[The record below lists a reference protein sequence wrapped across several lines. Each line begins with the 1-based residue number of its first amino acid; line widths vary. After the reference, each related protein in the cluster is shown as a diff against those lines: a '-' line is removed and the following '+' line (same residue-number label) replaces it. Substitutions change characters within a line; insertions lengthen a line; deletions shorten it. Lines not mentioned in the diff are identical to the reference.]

1 MPRTLNYKHLRYF
14 WMVAKSGSI
23 ARAAER
29 LHLTPHAVGGQLTQF
44 EQGLGIALF
53 ARSGRQRKLTEAG
66 QRLLDYADRIFA
78 LGDEALA
85 TLDDSGRNQRP
96 RMRLGIADSLP
107 KSIASSLLRPILR
120 LDTPMRLVCIEGR
133 LPHLVGELAMHR
145 LDAVLAD
152 RAAPG
157 GLSVRAFS
165 HLLGRST
172 LTLFGAP
179 ELLERLGGDF
189 PTLLEGA
196 PFLMPGE
203 DVAFR
208 PALTQWF
215 ADAGISPSVVA
226 ECDDLALLKAF
237 GQSGEGLF
245 VAPTAI
251 ADFIVEQ
258 YRVRRVAEIEA
269 VKEEV
274 FLISTERLLTH
285 PGMREISRIA
295 REGLFAAPPNGMRG
309 PAGRPA

>member
-1 MPRTLNYKHLRYF
+1 MARTLNYKHLRYF
-14 WMVAKSGSI
+14 WMVAKCGSI

-44 EQGLGIALF
+44 EQGLGVALF
-53 ARSGRQRKLTEAG
+53 ARSGRQRRLTEAG

-85 TLDDSGRNQRP
+85 SMDESGRNLRP
-96 RMRLGIADSLP
+96 RMRIGIADSLP

-120 LDTPMRLVCIEGR
+120 LDTPMRLICIEGR

-145 LDAVLAD
+145 VDAVLAD
-152 RAAPG
+152 RVAPS

-165 HLLGRST
+165 HLLGRSS

-179 ELLERLGGDF
+179 ELLERLGDDF
-189 PTLLEGA
+189 PAMLDGA

-208 PALTQWF
+208 PALVQWF
-215 ADAGISPSVVA
+215 ADADIEPSVVA
-226 ECDDLALLKAF
+226 EFDDLALLKAF
-237 GQSGEGLF
+237 GQSGDGLF

-251 ADFIVEQ
+251 AQFIVSQ
-258 YRVRRVAEIEA
+258 YRVHRVAEIEA

-274 FLISTERLLTH
+274 YLISTERLLTH
-285 PGMREISRIA
+285 PGLREMSRVA
-295 REGLFAAPPNGMRG
+295 REGLFAAPPDG
-309 PAGRPA
+309 PTGTAEQPE

>member
-44 EQGLGIALF
+44 EQGLRVALF
-53 ARSGRQRKLTEAG
+53 ERSGRQRKLTEAG

-85 TLDDSGRNQRP
+85 SLDDSGRNLRP

-165 HLLGRST
+165 HLLGRSS

-179 ELLERLGGDF
+179 ELLDRLGDHF
-189 PTLLEGA
+189 PALLEGA

-215 ADAGISPSVVA
+215 ADAGITPSVVA

-245 VAPTAI
+245 AAPTAI

-274 FLISTERLLTH
+274 YLISTERLLTH

-295 REGLFAAPPNGMRG
+295 REGLFATPPDRMKDS
-309 PAGRPA
+309 AGRPV